1 MTTQWSWFVA
11 AYGAVLLAELVGDRS
26 LFAVGAL
33 SARYGVPVVLSGV
46 VPAFAAKSLVSVSFG
61 RIVSALPPPLLVV
74 MSAITFLSS
83 ALLVA
88 RARGEAERPLGR
100 DGGRAPGAVTSFC
113 TIFFSEWA
121 DFGQITAA
129 TLAARFHAPLAVWL
143 GATLALSTKGVL
155 AALIGAGLRF
165 RIATRPLRWGA
176 VALFLTL
183 GALSFVR

>member
-1 MTTQWSWFVA
+1 VSSQWSWFAA

-33 SARYGVPVVLSGV
+33 SARYGIPTVMSGV
-46 VPAFAAKSLVSVSFG
+46 VPAFAAKSLVSVIFG
-61 RIVSALPPPLLVV
+61 RIVSTLPAPLLVA
-74 MSAITFLSS
+74 MSAVTFLSS
-83 ALLVA
+83 AFLVA
-88 RARGEAERPLGR
+88 RARGEVERPLGR
-100 DGGRAPGAVTSFC
+100 DGGRVPGVVTSFC

-143 GATLALSTKGVL
+143 GATLALSTKGLL
-155 AALIGAGLRF
+155 AALLGAGLRF

-176 VALFLTL
+176 VAVFLTL
-183 GALSFVR
+183 GALSFIR